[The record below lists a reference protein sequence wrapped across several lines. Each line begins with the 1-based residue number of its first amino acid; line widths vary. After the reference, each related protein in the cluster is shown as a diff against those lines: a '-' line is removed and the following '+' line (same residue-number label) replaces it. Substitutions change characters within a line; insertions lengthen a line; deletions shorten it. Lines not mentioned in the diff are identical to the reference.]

1 MHRRTSEQVGPIDM
15 TGTRGATMEHD
26 EAVQHMLVERYLLE
40 ELTPELR
47 DAFEEHMF
55 DCAECSVDL
64 RAGAAFIQE
73 AKVQLPQLVKEG
85 ARIAPAAKPASRFSG
100 SRFNDLFSWFRPAF
114 AVPTFAA
121 LLAVIAYQ
129 NIATIPG
136 LRTASTQ
143 PRVVP
148 WVSYHTG
155 TRGAAHQ
162 TVPADRK
169 QGAVILIELPQ
180 EISYASYEFALY
192 DQQGKLFWTQ
202 TTPVSG
208 PSGAANGTFSLMIPG
223 AGLQQNSYTLAISG
237 ITPQGGKTE
246 IDRHIFDIQFD
257 D

>member
-1 MHRRTSEQVGPIDM
+1 MGHAGP
-15 TGTRGATMEHD
+15 GGVTMEHE
-26 EAVQHMLVERYLLE
+26 EAVQQMLVERYLLD
-40 ELTPELR
+40 ELTPGQR
-47 DAFEEHMF
+47 DAFEEHVF

-64 RAGAAFIQE
+64 RAGAAFIREARAQLPELVQE
-73 AKVQLPQLVKEG
+73 ASHPLPQ
-85 ARIAPAAKPASRFSG
+85 AKPASRFS
-100 SRFNDLFSWFRPAF
+100 DLFAWFRPAF

-121 LLAVIAYQ
+121 LLAVIGYQ
-129 NIATIPG
+129 NFSTIPA
-136 LRTASTQ
+136 LRSAATQ

-155 TRGAAHQ
+155 TRGAARQ
-162 TVPADRK
+162 QVPADRR

-202 TTPVSG
+202 TAPASSAAG
-208 PSGAANGTFSLMIPG
+208 GAFSLMVPG
-223 AGLQQNSYTLAISG
+223 AGLQQSSYSLVISG

-246 IDRHIFDIQFD
+246 IDHHIFDIQFD